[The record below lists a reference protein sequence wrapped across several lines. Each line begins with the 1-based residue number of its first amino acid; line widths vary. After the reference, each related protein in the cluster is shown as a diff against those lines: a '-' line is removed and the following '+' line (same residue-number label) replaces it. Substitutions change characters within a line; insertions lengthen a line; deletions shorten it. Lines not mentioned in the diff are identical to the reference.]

1 MFGFGDNNDDQP
13 KNPIL
18 AGFSRPV
25 EWVKNFVKETFG
37 GAAKG
42 ALIGAIALPV
52 IKVAALLAIP
62 VVGPWIGLAG
72 VGAAYT
78 GVGSGLLAG
87 GIISSALSGA
97 MVGAGLG
104 AVIKGGMA
112 INDGSEAVDAAEQ
125 KLLFGA
131 QRKAQMAAN
140 AAMVQKNLDVARGM
154 TAQPQMAAMVQ
165 PQMQP
170 QLPMGMGQQ
179 PLGYSKG

>member
-1 MFGFGDNNDDQP
+1 MFGFGDSDDNQP

-52 IKVAALLAIP
+52 IKAAMLLAIP
-62 VVGPWIGLAG
+62 VAGPWIGLAG

-78 GVGSGLLAG
+78 GIGSGLLAG
-87 GIISSALSGA
+87 GIVSSALSGA

-112 INDGSEAVDAAEQ
+112 INNGSEAVDAAEQ

-131 QRKAQMAAN
+131 QRKAQMEAN
-140 AAMVQKNLDVARGM
+140 MAMVQQNLNTARGM
-154 TAQPQMAAMVQ
+154 TAQTQAPAM
-165 PQMQP
+165 MQP
-170 QLPMGMGQQ
+170 VVQQQLPMGMGQQ
-179 PLGYSKG
+179 QQGWVKG